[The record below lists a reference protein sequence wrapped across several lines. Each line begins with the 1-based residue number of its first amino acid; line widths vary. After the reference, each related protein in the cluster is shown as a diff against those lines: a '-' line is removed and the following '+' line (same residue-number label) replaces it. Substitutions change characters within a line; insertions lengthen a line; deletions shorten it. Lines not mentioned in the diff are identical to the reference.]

1 MEMDYFVHL
10 EPSHLILGV
19 PEVGWGEV
27 GVSRVDAMAS
37 VVTPRLG
44 RIAPAASHCAY
55 MTARKSKSA
64 VAQWCGYRGSIVA
77 VAVQQIQYNKC
88 ACSYNQQL

>member
-1 MEMDYFVHL
+1 MEMDHFVHL
-10 EPSHLILGV
+10 ERSHLILGT

-37 VVTPRLG
+37 VMTPRLG

-55 MTARKSKSA
+55 MVVKLWL
-64 VAQWCGYRGSIVA
+64 V
-77 VAVQQIQYNKC
+77 
-88 ACSYNQQL
+88 